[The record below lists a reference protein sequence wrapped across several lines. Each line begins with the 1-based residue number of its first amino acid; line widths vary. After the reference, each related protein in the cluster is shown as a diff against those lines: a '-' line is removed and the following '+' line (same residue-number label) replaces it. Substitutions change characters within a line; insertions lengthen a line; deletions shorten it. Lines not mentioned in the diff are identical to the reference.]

1 MLVDFWVEWCGFC
14 KMIVFILEEVVN
26 EFEGKLIVGKLN
38 VDENNE
44 ILFKYG
50 ICGILMLFLF
60 KNGNVVVIKV
70 GVFLKV

>member
-1 MLVDFWVEWCGFC
+1 
-14 KMIVFILEEVVN
+14 MIVLILEEVVI
-26 EFEGKLIVGKLN
+26 EFDGKLIVGKLN

-50 ICGILMLFLF
+50 ICGIFILLFF

-70 GVFLKV
+70 GVLFKV